1 MLSWLFGTYFYLED
15 ITQIIEQIDKK
26 RKEKRLK
33 GETMNSSFS
42 DDLKNA
48 INGIEEIVDVEK
60 ENKKSNSD
68 SKINYSS
75 E

>member
-1 MLSWLFGTYFYLED
+1 MLSWLFGTYFYVED
-15 ITQIIEQIDKK
+15 ITKIIEQIDKK